1 MSNIR
6 FKNNKGGFGIFQD
19 IWLSSCSP
27 TAFKLICFIER
38 VSNYENQSFYSIERL
53 RNLKIKINGEIKN
66 IISSNRNSIVKAF
79 KELESL
85 NFIKRT
91 KKNNYYEI
99 ELLEPKKKYKIF
111 DSIKSDTFI
120 SIKSDTF
127 VSIESDTLTN
137 NKVNEYK
144 VNLVN
149 KVLGLVNLLLKDFN
163 NNSHKYKY
171 RINDFEYFIK
181 RELEKRGIDKIKY
194 PKAYILKLID
204 KYKYDFLITKKKQTI
219 INEVENRKE
228 YTEADEL
235 AIKEIRKN
243 LIKGVQNKVRI

>member
-1 MSNIR
+1 MSNIK

-91 KKNNYYEI
+91 KKNNYYEV

-120 SIKSDTF
+120 SI
-127 VSIESDTLTN
+127 ESDTLTN

-144 VNLVN
+144 VNQVNEILSLV
-149 KVLGLVNLLLKDFN
+149 GLLLKDFN
-163 NNSHKYKY
+163 NNNHKYKY

-181 RELEKRGIDKIKY
+181 KELEKRGIDKIKY

-204 KYKYDFLITKKKQTI
+204 KYKNDFLITNKKPII

-235 AIKEIRKN
+235 AINEIREK
-243 LIKGVQNKVRI
+243 LKKGI